1 MSNEVL
7 STGLKTELFV
17 YLRHGILVEVDAFG
31 TLLLNCSDE
40 SLSLRGRTLVG
51 SRVLILPALKEL
63 EELLR
68 PPLLKQTHEGTLHRL
83 HLRARNFGDLAITI
97 HEAARDLLEL
107 EVAGDIG
114 VNENARKF
122 SRGNDEL
129 GNEIDGIVAIA
140 AEVLRGRLV
149 GPELAVKL
157 RQ

>member
-1 MSNEVL
+1 MS
-7 STGLKTELFV
+7 
-17 YLRHGILVEVDAFG
+17 
-31 TLLLNCSDE
+31 
-40 SLSLRGRTLVG
+40 
-51 SRVLILPALKEL
+51 SRILILPVLQEL

-68 PPLLKQTHEGTLHRL
+68 PPLLKKTHKWALDRL
-83 HLRARNFGDLAITI
+83 HFRAGHLGDLTI
-97 HEAARDLLEL
+97 AVDKAAGDLLEL